1 MRKSISP
8 VWMAVVLGVG
18 LAMPLSGWSQ
28 AASGHDHT
36 HAATPPAWVDG
47 EVRKVDVDAGKVT
60 IRHGEIRHLDMP
72 PMTMVFTA
80 RDQTLLAN
88 VKVGAKVRFM
98 AISEGGKIVLTDLQP
113 AP

>member
-1 MRKSISP
+1 MRKNIASVLI
-8 VWMAVVLGVG
+8 AAVLGAGV
-18 LAMPLSGWSQ
+18 AMPLSGWGQ
-28 AASGHDHT
+28 ATGGHDHT
-36 HAATPPAWVDG
+36 HGATQPALVDG

-60 IRHGEIRHLDMP
+60 IKHGEIRHLDMP

-80 RDQTLLAN
+80 RDQALLAN
-88 VKVGAKVRFM
+88 VKVGNKVRFM